1 MPAVTAIVM
10 ISGQYTI
17 LALAFAFVWWSSR
30 TFFVAG
36 AALIPL
42 AGALAFTLVTSR
54 GLGFVPAGVIAVVTC
69 TALAAAME
77 TAIMR
82 PMSNWRRGSGRGGL
96 SESAVLDSAIVS
108 FALYLLLV
116 NMLQWAVG
124 TETDSVT
131 LRGQGVLAY
140 RHYGIPGTPLQLYT
154 NAVGLVQIITLWGV
168 SIALLAVLGSRLGLQ
183 LRAAKCDLRLFD
195 QITGRGSAVRLIA
208 VLFCGATAG
217 LIGVLMTC
225 TTRVDLSGG
234 LTTALGAMAVMI
246 VGTQTRRLILI
257 PVLSLALAGASYAL
271 QTHGLSIWV
280 RPLAVSLLLIILLLN
295 PGGLVSEIRR
305 AEEVAEA

>member
-1 MPAVTAIVM
+1 MLPAVLTMA
-10 ISGQYTI
+10 GQYGL

-36 AALIPL
+36 AALTPV
-42 AGALAFTLVTSR
+42 AGAILFTFVTSSGV
-54 GLGFVPAGVIAVVTC
+54 GLVPAGAIVVIVT
-69 TALAAAME
+69 TALAAAMA

-82 PMSNWRRGSGRGGL
+82 SMANWRRAGRGGL

-116 NMLQWAVG
+116 NLLQWALG

-140 RHYGIPGTPLQLYT
+140 RYYGIPGTPLQLHT
-154 NAVGLVQIITLWGV
+154 NAVGLAQIVVLWSV

-195 QITGRGSAVRLIA
+195 QITGKGGTIRQIA
-208 VLFCGATAG
+208 VMFCGATAG

-225 TTRVDLSGG
+225 TGRVDLGGG

-246 VGTQTRRLILI
+246 VGTQTRRLVLI
-257 PVLSLALAGASYAL
+257 PILSLVLAGADYVL
-271 QTHGLSIWV
+271 QSQGLSIWV
-280 RPLAVSLLLIILLLN
+280 RPMTVSLLLVILLLN